1 MNDSAMSFRRSI
13 MPLMT
18 GVLAGAAATLVVLR
32 ATGMIIP
39 ANLANRTFH
48 KFVTTYEALYTEY
61 YRPVPSATLLNGA
74 VAGMTN
80 SLNDPFTDYFPPAG
94 ETQLQNM
101 LSNAYVGI
109 GVVVAETNG
118 RLAVQSVIAKSP
130 AAEVGLKPGDVIVA
144 VNGKSIA
151 GMSETEATSLIQG
164 KSGTTLRLEVDRASE
179 KGRLLEF
186 TLTRERIT
194 APEVYTRMLRD
205 HVGYLRLSIVGSNAA
220 EEVKKAF
227 LGLKKDGAT
236 RLILDLRGNPGGYL
250 DQALQ
255 IANTLIPKGKVV
267 VKVEARTGA
276 PQIFTSKGPGTRMP
290 IVVLMDRGTASAAEI
305 LSAALHDDEGTPLL
319 GTRSYG
325 KGTAQTSVVYSDGSG
340 MKFTYAKWL
349 TPTGKWINHIG
360 LHPTNPVNLPSYA
373 SLPSLSGAS
382 LPLRLNQVSSDVKTL
397 QETLRALGYPVDRVD
412 GYFDA
417 STEQNVRKFQTEHKL
432 PATGVVDEKTADA
445 IESALQGLIASH
457 DTQLNAALRL
467 VLKLPLR

>member
-61 YRPVPSATLLNGA
+61 YRPVASATLLNGA

-276 PQIFTSKGPGTRMP
+276 PQIFTSKGPATSDLHICPHNAGPTRVSRTP
-290 IVVLMDRGTASAAEI
+290 KDLRCCFASLASTNAYRI
-305 LSAALHDDEGTPLL
+305 
-319 GTRSYG
+319 
-325 KGTAQTSVVYSDGSG
+325 
-340 MKFTYAKWL
+340 
-349 TPTGKWINHIG
+349 
-360 LHPTNPVNLPSYA
+360 HPT
-373 SLPSLSGAS
+373 
-382 LPLRLNQVSSDVKTL
+382 
-397 QETLRALGYPVDRVD
+397 
-412 GYFDA
+412 
-417 STEQNVRKFQTEHKL
+417 
-432 PATGVVDEKTADA
+432 
-445 IESALQGLIASH
+445 
-457 DTQLNAALRL
+457 
-467 VLKLPLR
+467 